1 MSCVRL
7 SGSFAKIIQ
16 QWANSKFNGHSISSA
31 IHSIVECW
39 NGNLKNQ
46 LKRLLIL
53 CFLLFLVHILSKA
66 VWSLMWLFQEGFII
80 LGHFWLMIR
89 ATGIEIIRP
98 ILEIWGYTLAIPG
111 YVTAFFFQQQT
122 QVSFVGILPSGSL
135 GIRDLG
141 HD

>member
-1 MSCVRL
+1 
-7 SGSFAKIIQ
+7 
-16 QWANSKFNGHSISSA
+16 
-31 IHSIVECW
+31 
-39 NGNLKNQ
+39 
-46 LKRLLIL
+46 
-53 CFLLFLVHILSKA
+53 
-66 VWSLMWLFQEGFII
+66 MWLFQEGFII

>member
-31 IHSIVECW
+31 IHSVVECW

-98 ILEIWGYTLAIPG
+98 FFGNLGLYPG
-111 YVTAFFFQQQT
+111 YSWVCYGFLFPTANPGQLC
-122 QVSFVGILPSGSL
+122 GYPSKWEP
-135 GIRDLG
+135 G
-141 HD
+141 HKRSWT

>member
-31 IHSIVECW
+31 IHSVVECW

-98 ILEIWGYTLAIPG
+98 ILEIWVIPWLFLG
-111 YVTAFFFQQQT
+111 MLRLSLSNSKPRSALW
-122 QVSFVGILPSGSL
+122 VSFQMGAWA
-135 GIRDLG
+135 
-141 HD
+141 